1 MLSLLRYL
9 HTAAGEAWLRADV
22 SVVRLVL
29 CRSSLHINSELTAA
43 AALAA
48 WTAATCARL
57 QLEPAPDTVRQ
68 TAAGCQYL
76 VRSVLFCLL
85 YFRTIAEETDFLEQV
100 FDPDPRGVPP
110 RADGLRPPDR
120 GRGGLYPLHSAAA
133 GHRAAGPPRAAAED
147 DVATS
152 TQVGS

>member
-29 CRSSLHINSELTAA
+29 CRSSLHINSELAAA

-68 TAAGCQYL
+68 TAADCQYL
-76 VRSVLFCLL
+76 VRTMSQPRHRLEVIVLQRRLTFQF
-85 YFRTIAEETDFLEQV
+85 YS
-100 FDPDPRGVPP
+100 
-110 RADGLRPPDR
+110 
-120 GRGGLYPLHSAAA
+120 GGDS
-133 GHRAAGPPRAAAED
+133 
-147 DVATS
+147 
-152 TQVGS
+152 

>member
-29 CRSSLHINSELTAA
+29 CRSSLHINSELAAA

-48 WTAATCARL
+48 WTAATC
-57 QLEPAPDTVRQ
+57 
-68 TAAGCQYL
+68 
-76 VRSVLFCLL
+76 
-85 YFRTIAEETDFLEQV
+85 
-100 FDPDPRGVPP
+100 PP
-110 RADGLRPPDR
+110 GAHP
-120 GRGGLYPLHSAAA
+120 
-133 GHRAAGPPRAAAED
+133 GHRAPDRRGLPVPRQD

-152 TQVGS
+152 TQVGSYSTAAQIDLSVLFRR

>member
-76 VRSVLFCLL
+76 VRSVLFCLV
-85 YFRTIAEETDFLEQV
+85 YFRTIA
-100 FDPDPRGVPP
+100 
-110 RADGLRPPDR
+110 
-120 GRGGLYPLHSAAA
+120 
-133 GHRAAGPPRAAAED
+133 
-147 DVATS
+147 
-152 TQVGS
+152 